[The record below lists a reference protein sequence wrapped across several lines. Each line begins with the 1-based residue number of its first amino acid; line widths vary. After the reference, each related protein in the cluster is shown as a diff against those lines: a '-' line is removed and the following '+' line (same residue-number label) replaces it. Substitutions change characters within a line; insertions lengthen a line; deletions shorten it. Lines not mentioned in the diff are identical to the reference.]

1 MKNNSNEQPNL
12 QRSIIKDL
20 NLTVVKA
27 EPQVNGE
34 DIAALIFGVDEYS
47 DFKYRLFGWL
57 STSGEFYNHFTMFCS
72 DIDLLKNELEHLGYN
87 VSHSPSDS

>member
-1 MKNNSNEQPNL
+1 MKNNSNEQSNL

-34 DIAALIFGVDEYS
+34 DIAALIFEVDEYS

-57 STSGEFYNHFTMFCS
+57 STSGEFFNHFTIILIFLL
-72 DIDLLKNELEHLGYN
+72 DLSKKKDFINLRII
-87 VSHSPSDS
+87 